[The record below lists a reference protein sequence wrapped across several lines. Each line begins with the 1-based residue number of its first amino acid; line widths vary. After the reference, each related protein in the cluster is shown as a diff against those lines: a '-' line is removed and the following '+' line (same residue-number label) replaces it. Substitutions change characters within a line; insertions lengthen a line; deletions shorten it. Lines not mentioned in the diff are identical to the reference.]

1 VRASSRAETSPWAVE
16 DRARAHVGWR
26 ARNLNDDR
34 AGGRPSPLPPPPLAL
49 ADTMLAV
56 PAARF
61 GPYVILD
68 KLGDGGLSV
77 VHRATDTDAAA
88 RGRQRTVAL
97 KRLHAHHAGD
107 WELVDA
113 FLREAQLGNLL
124 RHPHV
129 ARTYAYGKIDH
140 TFYAATELAL
150 GPTLGQVVRQ
160 CRAAAGAIPTGV
172 VVELLI
178 QLADAVDHLHT
189 RRPAVIHRDIQPDN
203 AVVTAAG
210 VVKLVDFGVAK
221 TAARRQTRRGILK
234 GTAAYF
240 APEYLDGELDA
251 RADLFA
257 IGVIGH
263 ELLVGRSLFAGA
275 SEAETLRNV
284 RGKVVPPP
292 SRWAP
297 EVPRDLDDI
306 VMTALQRDP
315 ARRWQNAAAL
325 RFALTTLA
333 DAYGGRRRL
342 VRGLVD
348 WLGWAFERE
357 PRRDTQVARLVDA
370 MSREHA

>member
-1 VRASSRAETSPWAVE
+1 VK
-16 DRARAHVGWR
+16 DRARARAGWR
-26 ARNLNDDR
+26 ARNENDESQR
-34 AGGRPSPLPPPPLAL
+34 VAPLPPPPTIGL
-49 ADTMLAV
+49 ADTMLAP
-56 PAARF
+56 PAPRF
-61 GPYVILD
+61 GAYTIHD

-77 VHRATDTDAAA
+77 VHRATDEHAAA
-88 RGRQRTVAL
+88 RGRKRTVAL
-97 KRLHAHHAGD
+97 KRLHAHHASD

-113 FLREAQLGNLL
+113 FLREAQIGSLL
-124 RHPHV
+124 RHPNV
-129 ARTYAYGKIDH
+129 ARTYAHGKIDG

-150 GPTLGQVVRQ
+150 GPTLAQVVRQ
-160 CRAAAGAIPTGV
+160 SRAAAGAIPTGV

-178 QLADAVDHLHT
+178 QLADALDHLHT
-189 RRPAVIHRDIQPDN
+189 RRPAIIHRDIQPDN

-210 VVKLVDFGVAK
+210 AVKLVDFGVAK

-240 APEYLDGELDA
+240 APEYLDGDIDA

-257 IGVIGH
+257 VGVIGH

-284 RGKVVPPP
+284 RAKVISPP

-297 EVPRDLDDI
+297 EIPLDLDDI

-315 ARRWQNAAAL
+315 SRRWQSAAAM

-333 DAYGGRRRL
+333 DAYGGRPRL
-342 VRGLVD
+342 ARALVD

-357 PRRDTQVARLVDA
+357 PRRDTQVARLVDVMA
-370 MSREHA
+370 AEHAR